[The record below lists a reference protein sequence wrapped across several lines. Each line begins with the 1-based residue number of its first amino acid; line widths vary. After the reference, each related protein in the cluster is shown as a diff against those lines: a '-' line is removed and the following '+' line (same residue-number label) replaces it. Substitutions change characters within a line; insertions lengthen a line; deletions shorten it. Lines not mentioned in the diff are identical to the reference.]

1 MKRFIQSLITM
12 LLGLLPIQVSA
23 QSLSNNYV
31 QTRTY
36 REAGNA
42 SKCMEQIQ
50 YFDDLGREE
59 QLVLKQFAPNGQD
72 LVSGIQYDGYGRKWR
87 EFIPVQSIGSTGSY
101 VSGLSE
107 QAAKFTGDAS
117 PYKEIGYEASPL
129 ERVLFET
136 GAGAVWHSA
145 GKKKCSDY
153 LVNDA
158 SVNGLLSARHYAI
171 SSDYS
176 ITQGSP
182 SVYAAGE
189 LRVSLSVGEDNDST
203 LTFTDKQQ
211 HTVLVRQRNKGVS
224 HDTYYVY
231 NDYGLLCYV
240 LPPQLD
246 GRIDATSL
254 GGYAY
259 SYKYDDRDRCIEKK
273 LPGCEPVF
281 LVYDRADRLALEQ
294 NGVQKGKKRWTVY
307 KYDVLGRL
315 IYSFEHTD
323 ATPVT
328 TLRERLKSV
337 CAEERDSGTDNL
349 GIGYTHTTVSWGTDL
364 QLILVNY
371 YDDYKFLESL
381 ASTESTSLTYQ
392 SKSGYGARSDY
403 ADGLQTGTRSY
414 LLDGSGKYTASA
426 MYYDQKGRLVQHHS
440 SNVRGGYDKEYYA
453 YSFTGKPL
461 RHHYYHYGGN
471 GGSTSDREYVYSY
484 DDAERLTEVR
494 YSLNGSTQS
503 VLYSNSYDGYG
514 RLQKRSY
521 NASGYSTSYVYN
533 IRNWLTGI
541 SGSKFTQN
549 LYYHTGNGTP
559 RYDGNVSSLTWK
571 SGNESTL
578 RGYKFSYDGL
588 NRLLTASYGEGSSLS
603 ANVNRF
609 TEQITGYDK
618 NGNILGLK
626 RYGQTGTSTYGLF
639 DNLTMTL
646 SGNQLKSVDDVATS
660 SAYNNGFE
668 FRNGITSSQEYD
680 YDKNGNLTQDLNKD
694 ISKIEY
700 NLLNLPLKV
709 TFKDGSTFNYIYGG
723 NGVKL
728 KTIHKIG
735 GTTTTTEYCSNV
747 IYENGI
753 AKRLL
758 TEVGYITLSD
768 KKSHYYLQDHQGNN
782 RVVINES
789 GSVEEVNH
797 YYPFGGLY
805 TNSTNVQPYKYN
817 GKELDTKKGLNWYD
831 YGARMYDAAVGRW
844 HAVDPLAEKFYVV
857 SPYVYC
863 LNDPVKHVDPDGK
876 IPFIAGLLGGAID
889 YMFQVASNRFE
900 GKSWSESLTDI
911 DVKSVVISAGASM
924 TGVGLANVT
933 NKGIKAIKIAQTS
946 AKTATALK
954 IAGEVAVDATVSATS
969 QYLKDGEISG
979 KNVAVDVVTGYGSGK
994 VGSFVKSSRQNS
1006 SEGKLLTRQVDH
1018 ARRVAGDNPR
1028 ASRAEKLRVATEK
1041 AERYGSDAANAVS
1054 TTVSNIGSEFVNKI
1068 FRDDKGR

>member
-129 ERVLFET
+129 ERVLSET
-136 GAGAVWHSA
+136 GAGAAWHSA

-315 IYSFEHTD
+315 LYSFEHTD
-323 ATPVT
+323 ATPVA
-328 TLRERLKSV
+328 TLRERLKNICV
-337 CAEERDSGTDNL
+337 EERDSGTDNL
-349 GIGYTHTTVSWGTDL
+349 GIGYTNTTVSWGTDL

-371 YDDYKFLESL
+371 YDDYKFLASL
-381 ASTESTSLTYQ
+381 GSTESTSLAYLA
-392 SKSGYGARSDY
+392 KSGYGTRSDY

-461 RHHYYHYGGN
+461 RHHYYHYGSN

-494 YSLNGSTQS
+494 CSLNGGTQS
-503 VLYSNSYDGYG
+503 VLYSNGYDGYG

-521 NASGYSTSYVYN
+521 NANVYSASYAYN

-559 RYDGNVSSLTWK
+559 CYGGNVSSMTWK

-588 NRLLTASYGEGSSLS
+588 NRLLTAAYGEGS
-603 ANVNRF
+603 AIGTNVNRF
-609 TEQITGYDK
+609 TEQVTNYDK

-626 RYGQTGTSTYGLF
+626 RYGQTGASTYGF
-639 DNLTMTL
+639 VDNLTMTL
-646 SGNQLKSVDDVATS
+646 TGNQLKTVNDAVTAT
-660 SAYNNGFE
+660 AYNNGFE
-668 FRNGITSSQEYD
+668 FKDGAKLTKEYS
-680 YDKNGNLTQDLNKD
+680 YDANGNLTEDSNKN
-694 ISKIEY
+694 ITSIQY
-700 NLLNLPLKV
+700 NCLNLPSKV
-709 TFKDGSTFNYIYGG
+709 MFKDGSTIAYTYGG
-723 NGVKL
+723 DGAKL

-735 GTTTTTEYCSNV
+735 GSTTTTEYCGDV
-747 IYENGI
+747 IYEDGT
-753 AKRLL
+753 AKRML
-758 TEVGYITLSD
+758 TEAGYVTLSD
-768 KKSHYYLQDHQGNN
+768 KKPHYYLQDHQGNN
-782 RVVINES
+782 
-789 GSVEEVNH
+789 
-797 YYPFGGLY
+797 L
-805 TNSTNVQPYKYN
+805 
-817 GKELDTKKGLNWYD
+817 
-831 YGARMYDAAVGRW
+831 
-844 HAVDPLAEKFYVV
+844 
-857 SPYVYC
+857 
-863 LNDPVKHVDPDGK
+863 
-876 IPFIAGLLGGAID
+876 
-889 YMFQVASNRFE
+889 
-900 GKSWSESLTDI
+900 SLI
-911 DVKSVVISAGASM
+911 HI
-924 TGVGLANVT
+924 
-933 NKGIKAIKIAQTS
+933 
-946 AKTATALK
+946 
-954 IAGEVAVDATVSATS
+954 
-969 QYLKDGEISG
+969 
-979 KNVAVDVVTGYGSGK
+979 
-994 VGSFVKSSRQNS
+994 
-1006 SEGKLLTRQVDH
+1006 
-1018 ARRVAGDNPR
+1018 
-1028 ASRAEKLRVATEK
+1028 
-1041 AERYGSDAANAVS
+1041 
-1054 TTVSNIGSEFVNKI
+1054 
-1068 FRDDKGR
+1068 